1 MAAENKFIK
10 AIRDVSQVIRD
21 VDGFISVLTHYD
33 ADGLA
38 SGGAMIRYLSLLDK
52 DFLVRSTAALTD
64 KVLNEFFAVKSSLY
78 IVQDMGSG
86 DLNFL
91 KEKWREKGGDSILII
106 IDHHKLSEDSGY
118 EEADFILLNPEL
130 YGYDGGRVGCT
141 SVMNGLIGYFG
152 SGERDDYFIEIG
164 LVGATGDMQLTNS
177 VEGINNYLLQIG
189 LEKGIVRLEKEFV
202 FFVPKKLPI
211 YKAIVWNMV
220 PYIPGFS
227 GRDDI
232 GLNIVRKSGIR
243 YRDKDGKYLSV
254 SDLSDEDKEKLLEV
268 ITKYIASKGIQ
279 DVSTDDLLVN
289 VYYLLNEED
298 PYLQTT
304 TEFSN
309 ILSSCGRMDRDEIA
323 LVLAA
328 GARREG
334 DILDKAKKIFE
345 ERRKLLAK
353 YLDVADDVVRRY
365 GDRIVIIDMRNKD
378 FSHKFSG
385 TISTLYSKSPK
396 YKEDIIIVLSYMDEE
411 GIKIS
416 ARAPRIL
423 VNEGFDLSAKM
434 RRLAL
439 KLGGRGGG
447 HNVAA
452 GALIPLT
459 ADQVIIDEI
468 INVISDRDV

>member
-1 MAAENKFIK
+1 
-10 AIRDVSQVIRD
+10 
-21 VDGFISVLTHYD
+21 
-33 ADGLA
+33 
-38 SGGAMIRYLSLLDK
+38 
-52 DFLVRSTAALTD
+52 
-64 KVLNEFFAVKSSLY
+64 
-78 IVQDMGSG
+78 
-86 DLNFL
+86 
-91 KEKWREKGGDSILII
+91 
-106 IDHHKLSEDSGY
+106 
-118 EEADFILLNPEL
+118 
-130 YGYDGGRVGCT
+130 
-141 SVMNGLIGYFG
+141 
-152 SGERDDYFIEIG
+152 
-164 LVGATGDMQLTNS
+164 
-177 VEGINNYLLQIG
+177 
-189 LEKGIVRLEKEFV
+189 
-202 FFVPKKLPI
+202 
-211 YKAIVWNMV
+211 MV

-254 SDLSDEDKEKLLEV
+254 SELSDEDKEKLLEV
-268 ITKYIASKGIQ
+268 ITRYIASKGIQ
-279 DVSTDDLLVN
+279 DFSTDDLLVN

-304 TEFSN
+304 AEFSN

-365 GDRIVIIDMRNKD
+365 GDRTVIIDMRNKD

-434 RRLAL
+434 RRLAH

-468 INVISDRDV
+468 INVISDKDV